1 MRNQFIF
8 ENILNLD
15 IQYLKSMIDKDERH
29 VGLHKHHR
37 AVKDDPYL
45 TELKNQFPFLSPI
58 FNVYKFSSGN
68 GLPVHIDGA
77 RFCAINIP
85 IYNTENSSTVFYD
98 IDDKARLEYDEQRIL
113 HYVKGPVT
121 EAFRFTLTQPTLI
134 NNTKPHSVTN
144 TGTDTRIIISWS
156 ILKPMTFDQCVSF
169 FSMSVL

>member
-1 MRNQFIF
+1 MQNQFIC

-15 IQYLKSMIDKDERH
+15 IQYLKSMIDNDEQSI
-29 VGLHKHHR
+29 GPHKHHR

-58 FNVYKFSSGN
+58 FNVYKFSPGR

-85 IYNTENSSTVFYD
+85 IYNTENASTIFYD
-98 IDDKARLEYDEQRIL
+98 IDDNNTQLEYDEQRIL
-113 HYVKGPVT
+113 HYVKGTVT
-121 EAFRFTLTQPTLI
+121 EVFRFTLTQPTLI

-144 TGTDTRIIISWS
+144 NGTDTRIIISWS
-156 ILKPMTFDQCVSF
+156 ILKPMTFEESIVCLQ
-169 FSMSVL
+169 